1 MMQLF
6 KIEAIIESILF
17 TMGEA
22 VELDKIADVIEQ
34 DKNTTKKIMNNL
46 IDKYDS
52 PDRGITIT
60 QIDNAYQMCTKTEYY
75 DYIRKVNNKAKN
87 YVLTDVLLETL
98 SIIAYKQPITKA
110 EVEKI
115 RGVSSVHCINK
126 LIDYN
131 LVCEKGRMDAPGRP
145 IIFGTTQDFLRN
157 FGFQSL
163 KELPLIEEE
172 KLSTIQI
179 EAQEEVQK
187 EFKIEEE

>member
-1 MMQLF
+1 MQLS

-22 VELDKIADVIEQ
+22 VELDKIAEVIEQ
-34 DKNTTKKIMNNL
+34 DKRTTKKIMNNL

-52 PDRGITIT
+52 PDRGITIIK
-60 QIDNAYQMCTKTEYY
+60 IDNAYQMCSKTQYY
-75 DYIRKVNNKAKN
+75 DYIRKINNKAKN

-115 RGVSSVHCINK
+115 RGVSSAHCINK
-126 LIDYN
+126 LIEYN

-157 FGFQSL
+157 FGFQSIN
-163 KELPLIEEE
+163 ELPLIEEE
-172 KLSTIQI
+172 KLSSIQT
-179 EAQEEVQK
+179 EVQEEVKK
-187 EFKIEEE
+187 ELESDN

>member
-1 MMQLF
+1 MRLS
-6 KIEAIIESILF
+6 KIEAIIEAILF

-22 VELDKIADVIEQ
+22 VELDKIADVIKQ

-52 PDRGITIT
+52 PDRGITIIE
-60 QIDNAYQMCTKTEYY
+60 IDNAYQMCTKTEYY

-110 EVEKI
+110 EIEKI

-172 KLSTIQI
+172 KLSTIES
-179 EAQEEVQK
+179 EAQQEVQK
-187 EFKIEEE
+187 EFKSHDE

>member
-1 MMQLF
+1 MQLC

-52 PDRGITIT
+52 PDRGITIIE
-60 QIDNAYQMCTKTEYY
+60 IDNAYQMCTKTEYY

-187 EFKIEEE
+187 EFKTEEE

>member
-1 MMQLF
+1 MQLS
-6 KIEAIIESILF
+6 KIEAVIEAILF

-22 VELDKIADVIEQ
+22 VELDKIADVIKQ
-34 DKNTTKKIMNNL
+34 DKNTTKKIIKNL

-52 PDRGITIT
+52 PDRGITIIE
-60 QIDNAYQMCTKTEYY
+60 IDNAYQMCTKTEYY

-110 EVEKI
+110 EIEKI

-172 KLSTIQI
+172 KLSTIESEAQQEVQI
-179 EAQEEVQK
+179 E
-187 EFKIEEE
+187 FKSHDE

>member
-1 MMQLF
+1 MQLN

-22 VELDKIADVIEQ
+22 VELDKIAEIIEQ
-34 DKNTTKKIMNNL
+34 DKKTTKKIMNNL

-52 PDRGITIT
+52 PDRGITIIK
-60 QIDNAYQMCTKTEYY
+60 IDNAYQMCSKTEYY
-75 DYIRKVNNKAKN
+75 DYIRKINNKTKN

-98 SIIAYKQPITKA
+98 SIIAYKQPVTKA

-115 RGVSSVHCINK
+115 RGVSSAHCINK

-145 IIFGTTQDFLRN
+145 ILFGTTQDFLRN
-157 FGFQSL
+157 FGFRSID
-163 KELPLIEEE
+163 ELPLIEEE
-172 KLSTIQI
+172 KLSLIQV
-179 EAQEEVQK
+179 EVHEEVKK
-187 EFKIEEE
+187 EFESDN

>member
-1 MMQLF
+1 MQLN

-22 VELDKIADVIEQ
+22 VELDKIAEVIEQ
-34 DKNTTKKIMNNL
+34 DKRTTKKIMNNL

-52 PDRGITIT
+52 PDRGITIIK
-60 QIDNAYQMCTKTEYY
+60 IDDSYQMCSKTEYY

-115 RGVSSVHCINK
+115 RGVSSAHCINK

-157 FGFQSL
+157 FGFQSIN
-163 KELPLIEEE
+163 ELPAIDEE
-172 KLSTIQI
+172 KLSSIQT
-179 EAQEEVQK
+179 EVNEEVQK
-187 EFKIEEE
+187 EFDSDN

>member
-1 MMQLF
+1 MQLF